1 MEEGMEI
8 NSEAQAQLGAF
19 LERHDFMK
27 GCLALD
33 LDGTALNEDRGRI
46 YISDSVEAG
55 VKAIHD
61 LKRPIILNTL
71 RFPLSV
77 INTIGIAWYEI
88 ADIPILTVLLNGSI
102 LGYIRLNGDKLE
114 YDEIDAFPMTDHEIK
129 LVLDGVT
136 QLLKDKIDDILV
148 FIYPRDWRLGEI
160 LWTPKPERV
169 EGLKKKFVSAAVVK
183 STTFEKLVEDLYSK
197 EICMMSLFI
206 DRPEDM
212 LMAYQH
218 SKRNS
223 FFTRRGV
230 DKGSGLREMAKRLKI
245 SLADSV
251 GAGDTEMD
259 TFLNEVGLAVFVGRA
274 SLSFKGKSGTTY
286 VASPPEL
293 GQFIALLAEKSRK
306 EVHA

>member
-1 MEEGMEI
+1 MEEGMDE
-8 NSEAQAQLGAF
+8 LRRF
-19 LERHDFMK
+19 LAKRDFMQ
-27 GCLALD
+27 GGLALD
-33 LDGTALNEDRGRI
+33 LDGTALNEERGRI
-46 YISDSVEAG
+46 YISEAVEAG

-77 INTIGIAWYEI
+77 MNTIGMAWYEL

-102 LGYIRLNGDKLE
+102 LGYIKCCQDGKLE
-114 YDEIDAFPMTDHEIK
+114 YEEIEAFPMIEHE
-129 LVLDGVT
+129 LELALDGVR
-136 QLLKDKIDDILV
+136 QLLKDGVDEILL
-148 FIYPRDWRLGEI
+148 FIYRRDWREGEI
-160 LWTPKPERV
+160 LWTPRPERV
-169 EGLKKKFVSAAVVK
+169 EGLKKKFLSASVVK
-183 STTFEKLVEDLYSK
+183 SSSFEELSAELHSN

-206 DRPEDM
+206 DRAEDT

-230 DKGSGLREMAKRLKI
+230 DKAYGLKELAKRLKI

-259 TFLNEVGLAVFVGRA
+259 SFLNEVGLAVVVGGRL
-274 SLSFKGKSGTTY
+274 LSFRGKSETAR
-286 VASPPEL
+286 VESPAEL
-293 GQFIALLAEKSRK
+293 GRLLQKLAEFSRK
-306 EVHA
+306 EVAA

>member
-1 MEEGMEI
+1 MEI
-8 NSEAQAQLGAF
+8 NSGARTQLRAF

-46 YISDSVEAG
+46 YISESVEAG

-77 INTIGIAWYEI
+77 INTIGIAWYEL

-114 YDEIDAFPMTDHEIK
+114 YDEIDAFPMTEHETK

-136 QLLKDKIDDILV
+136 QLLKDKIDDILL
-148 FIYPRDWRLGEI
+148 FIYPRDWRQGEI
-160 LWTPKPERV
+160 LWTPRPERV
-169 EGLKKKFVSAAVVK
+169 EGLRKKFVSAALVK
-183 STTFEKLVEDLYSK
+183 STSFEQLTEELYSK

-206 DRPEDM
+206 DRPEDL
-212 LMAYQH
+212 LMSYQH

-230 DKGSGLREMAKRLKI
+230 DKASGLKEMAKRLKI

-259 TFLNEVGLAVFVGRA
+259 SFLNEVGLAVTVGR
-274 SLSFKGKSGTTY
+274 SGLPFKGKFATVG

-293 GQFIALLAEKSRK
+293 GLFIASLAKSARK
-306 EVHA
+306 EIHA